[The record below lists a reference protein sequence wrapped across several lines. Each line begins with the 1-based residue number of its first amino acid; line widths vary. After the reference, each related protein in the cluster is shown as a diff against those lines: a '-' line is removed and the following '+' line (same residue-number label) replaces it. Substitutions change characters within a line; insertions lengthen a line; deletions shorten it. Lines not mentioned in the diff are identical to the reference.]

1 MNVNEM
7 KAKAIDFWNRNKK
20 KILIGAGV
28 LGGTALVCYLKGRH
42 DATFESGK
50 GAVEMVKKLY
60 NVSEEELINLGY
72 PCGPMNLAKA
82 VVDLNPDVGEAFLI
96 GCDGNGE
103 LVTSIGIDCNDL
115 DFVNMSMAVMGGD

>member
-7 KAKAIDFWNRNKK
+7 KAKAIDFWNGNK

-28 LGGTALVCYLKGRH
+28 LGGTALACYLKGRH

-60 NVSEEELINLGY
+60 GVSEEELINLGY

-82 VVDLNPDVGEAFLI
+82 VVDLNPDAGEAFLI

-103 LVTSIGIDCNDL
+103 LVTSIGTDCNDL
-115 DFVNMSMAVMGGD
+115 DFVNMSAAVMGGD

>member
-1 MNVNEM
+1 MNVNGM
-7 KAKAIDFWNRNKK
+7 MTKVDFWNRNKT
-20 KILIGAGV
+20 KILVGAGV
-28 LGGTALVCYLKGRH
+28 LGGIALVCYLKGRH
-42 DATFESGK
+42 DATVISGE

-115 DFVNMSMAVMGGD
+115 DFINMSAAVMGGD

>member
-1 MNVNEM
+1 MNVNGM
-7 KAKAIDFWNRNKK
+7 MTKAVDFWNRNKK

-28 LGGTALVCYLKGRH
+28 LGGTAIVCYLKGRH
-42 DATFESGK
+42 DATVISGK